1 MERISVQPNRKGI
14 KFKQTYIKN
23 LLKITRMKK
32 FFISGVMAV
41 AVSAVFTGCS
51 KSTDLYDEAAVEK
64 NQQEQ
69 KIAQLKKAYN
79 DAFIK
84 EFGSIA
90 PGHTWGFERA
100 NVTSTR
106 GEVYKTSFNGMV
118 MPEKL
123 NGAAK
128 FYMDPFN
135 ASNDIVTELPDFIKS
150 GTYILQH
157 AAKQTNQGGTG
168 DQHHTM
174 AQLQAYDFSTNSWKD
189 VENFGSACGG
199 NNGKNVFSLVDD
211 YNNQFTK
218 GCTIM
223 AGMGTPV
230 AGQPLFKWTSTSGVE
245 CTNYIIK
252 RVNGEYYLGLGYSND
267 NTTAYDAWL
276 IKLLPATAIEPSTS
290 RGRVFCEDLG
300 AGGDID
306 FNDVVFDA
314 EILNNGKVEITIL
327 AAGGTLPIYV
337 AGKLVTLG
345 SMTNTGVN
353 NTNNT
358 QKISL
363 KKNEASNLGITSVAD
378 IPVSVEIDGVLV
390 PIENIDGNAPGKIF
404 TFINVPWAK
413 EFTSIQKAYPNFKDY
428 VNHAT
433 PIDWFLDEDENYTY
447 QK

>member
-1 MERISVQPNRKGI
+1 
-14 KFKQTYIKN
+14 
-23 LLKITRMKK
+23 
-32 FFISGVMAV
+32 MAL
-41 AVSAVFTGCS
+41 AISAVFTGCS
-51 KSTDLYDEAAVEK
+51 KSDDLYDADAVK
-64 NQQEQ
+64 QQQQEEQ
-69 KIAQLKKAYN
+69 IAQLRTAYN
-79 DAFIK
+79 EAFKK

-106 GEVYKTSFNGMV
+106 GEVYKTSFEGMV
-118 MPEKL
+118 MPAII
-123 NGAAK
+123 NGNDKNVIKA
-128 FYMDPFN
+128 FN
-135 ASNDIVTELPDFIKS
+135 NSTDIVTELPDFIKS

-174 AQLQAYDFSTNSWKD
+174 AQLQAYDFSADTNPWRN
-189 VENFGSACGG
+189 VENFGSKCGG
-199 NNGKNVFSLVDD
+199 VNGQNVFSIVDEF
-211 YNNQFTK
+211 NNQFGK

-223 AGMGTPV
+223 TGMGTPV

-252 RVNGEYYLGLGYSND
+252 RVKGEYYLGLGYSND
-267 NTTAYDAWL
+267 NTTKYDAWI

-314 EILNNGKVEITIL
+314 EILNNGKVDITIL

-337 AGKLVTLG
+337 AGQKVTLG
-345 SMTNTGVN
+345 TMMNTGVN
-353 NTNNT
+353 NTNNK

-363 KKNEASNLGITSVAD
+363 NKNDAKKLGISSVAD

-404 TFINVPWAK
+404 TFINVRWAK
-413 EFTSIQKAYPNFKDY
+413 EYTNIKRAYPNFKEY
-428 VNHAT
+428 VNNAT

-447 QK
+447 YISVED